1 MNWTDWYTDL
11 VDIYRVRSVKNG
23 ALTRQERVPVVFGV
37 PCRVYRNTPRGPR
50 MQPTAAYTEQEDKL
64 ACADEVDIQAGD
76 ELIVRRGA
84 RLGQTRQRMRAF
96 AGEPAHFYE
105 PFGAVIP
112 GLAHQELALY
122 QKEYLKGAVEDGT
135 G

>member
-1 MNWTDWYTDL
+1 MNFNDWYTDL
-11 VDIYRVRSVKNG
+11 VDIYRVRSRQEG
-23 ALTRQERVPVVFGV
+23 ALTKQERVQVIADI
-37 PCRVYRNTPRGPR
+37 PCRVYRNSVHGPR
-50 MQPTAAYTEQEDKL
+50 MQPTAAKIEQEDKL
-64 ACADEVDIQAGD
+64 ACGNEVDIQAGD

-96 AGEPAHFYE
+96 AGEPACFHE

-112 GLAHQELALY
+112 GLAHQELSLL
-122 QKEYLKGAVEDGT
+122 QMEYLKGEVWDGT